1 MRGSIPADDIMSSV
15 HETYRDNTDL
25 EYRTLS
31 GGGRSM
37 TVLYLKSLCDSKKI
51 THSLIAPFFE
61 MGASGSFAGY
71 LWSLPGVTQPF
82 GSEQAV
88 GQVLKGFTVIL
99 LEERIYLYEAA
110 YAATSGI
117 SDASVESI
125 VQGPADAFNEDIDV
139 NINMVRRRYESER
152 LKVETGSVGRT
163 SRTKIALIYDTQRV
177 DPKILQELKA
187 RLGRIDVDLIQSAA
201 QLQKQLNTQ
210 SIQLFPELMVTERPD
225 RVVQNLACGRIGVL
239 VNTTGFALILP
250 SVFDDFFTSM
260 DDVYQFRIVGQF
272 LKIIRY
278 IGLFLTLTL
287 PAFYIAFTSYNPEIL
302 KDQLTLLIA
311 GSRASVPYPSFV
323 EVLFMLLMMEFL
335 IEASLRLPKAVGPTA
350 TTVGGL
356 ILGQAATEAGLVG
369 NIMVIIVSAV
379 AISNFVIPIT
389 MMNFSIRVLK
399 YGFIFLASIFGLV
412 GIVLGFIALVM
423 YLSNL
428 ESFGQPYLRISVKLP
443 WKDVI
448 PLGRK

>member
-1 MRGSIPADDIMSSV
+1 MKSSIAAEDIMSSV
-15 HETYRDNTDL
+15 HETFRDNTDL
-25 EYRTLS
+25 VYRTLT
-31 GGGRSM
+31 GGS
-37 TVLYLKSLCDSKKI
+37 TLTLLYLSSLTDSKKI
-51 THSLIAPFFE
+51 THSLIGPYYE
-61 MGASGSFAGY
+61 MKEPGSFVGY
-71 LWSLPGVTQPF
+71 LSSLPGVTRPD
-82 GSEQAV
+82 GPKQAAAH
-88 GQVLKGFTVIL
+88 VLKGFAAVS
-99 LEERIYLYEAA
+99 LEGQVYLFETAHAAVSSLSEA
-110 YAATSGI
+110 T
-117 SDASVESI
+117 VESI
-125 VQGPADAFNEDIDV
+125 VQGPSDAFSENIDV
-139 NINMVRRRYESER
+139 NINLVRRRYESER
-152 LKVETGSVGRT
+152 LKVESRTVGGT
-163 SRTKIALIYDTQRV
+163 SRTRIALVYDADRV
-177 DPKILQELKA
+177 DPRVLKELKDK
-187 RLGRIDVDLIQSAA
+187 LGRVQADLIQSAA
-201 QLQKQLNTQ
+201 QLQKQLNP
-210 SIQLFPELMVTERPD
+210 SGIQVFPQMMVTERPD
-225 RVVQNLACGRIGVL
+225 RMVQNLACGRIGIL

-272 LKIIRY
+272 LKLIRY

-323 EVLFMLLMMEFL
+323 EVLLMLLMMEFL

-399 YGFIFLASIFGLV
+399 YGFIFLASVFGLV
-412 GIVLGFIALVM
+412 GIVLGFIGLVM

-428 ESFGQPYLRISVKLP
+428 ESFGQPYLRMSIKLP
-443 WKDVI
+443 WKDVK
-448 PLGRK
+448 PVGRQ